1 MRDQPIIRHLSLR
14 TVRTESGTPFP
25 TTINPQTPLR
35 DLPIAEA
42 VYGRYNGGVVSR
54 NTLALTVAAMRD
66 AAAVVVS
73 YRDAKGEQTA
83 RVLWPT
89 SVTLTKEYHITAW
102 CYCTLRRTWQ
112 SFRLDRIGSIHPLT
126 TPDDADEHDAPL
138 HTIPH
143 IPCKNAEEPRA
154 TA

>member
-1 MRDQPIIRHLSLR
+1 MRDQSTIRHLSLR
-14 TVRTESGTPFP
+14 TVRTESGIPCP

-35 DLPIAEA
+35 DLPVAEA
-42 VYGRYNGGVVSR
+42 VYHRYNNGIVSR
-54 NTLALTVAAMRD
+54 NTLALTVEAMRD
-66 AAAVVVS
+66 GAAVVVS

-83 RVLWPT
+83 RVLWPV
-89 SVTLTKEYHITAW
+89 SVTLTKEYQITAW

-112 SFRLDRIGSIHPLT
+112 SFRLDRIQTIHPLT

-138 HTIPH
+138 HIIPH
-143 IPCKNAEEPRA
+143 VPCESVEEPRA